1 VKTLVLA
8 GKDLRI
14 YFRDRAAVLLG
25 FGLPIVLCTVFGA
38 AMGAIGGSGR
48 GVGRIELV
56 VEDADASAESRGLI
70 DELRASDGLRI
81 DLLDAGD
88 GDDTARARVAEGDA
102 PAGLRIGPGYGAA
115 VVSGGEL
122 PLVLYRD
129 PGKTIEQ
136 QILAGS
142 LIPAFLGVLG
152 ENAGKRMSGRIL
164 ETLEFPEVG
173 RARAQAILDASW
185 TSMDALVSELEA
197 SGAVADDAPSAAGTE
212 EAEDPDDDGFDFATG
227 IADVLGLEIEDVVG
241 GGAAAQAQK
250 RAQQANAVA
259 GMAVM
264 MLLFGLIACGGT
276 LLEEERAGTLARL
289 RLAPG
294 GSGAILGGK
303 CVFTFVVGLA
313 QLAVLFLFG
322 NLVFDVPLLRA
333 PLALAVLSIA
343 VAVAVTGFGI
353 LFAVVCRSQKQLEG
367 LATIVVLTMSALGG
381 SWWPRAI
388 TPEWFQKL
396 GLLTLNAWAMDGYQ
410 DIFWRELGLAA
421 VLPEV
426 GVLLAIGAVAAV
438 LAWRL
443 FERRMRV

>member
-1 VKTLVLA
+1 VRTLVLA

-56 VEDADASAESRGLI
+56 VEDLDASAESRALI
-70 DELRASDGLRI
+70 AELRASDGLRI

-115 VVSGGEL
+115 AVSGGEL

-152 ENAGKRMSGRIL
+152 ESAGKRMSGRIL
-164 ETLEFPEVG
+164 DALEFPAAG
-173 RARAQAILDASW
+173 RARAQEILDGSW
-185 TSMDALVSELEA
+185 RSMDALVTELEA
-197 SGAVADDAPSAAGTE
+197 GGAVPDDGAPAGE
-212 EAEDPDDDGFDFATG
+212 QAAEDGDEDNGFDLATG
-227 IADVLGLEIEDVVG
+227 IADVLGIEIEDVVG

-303 CVFTFVVGLA
+303 CVFTFVVGLT
-313 QLAVLFLFG
+313 QLTVLFLFG
-322 NLVFDVPLLRA
+322 SLVFDVPLLRA

-343 VAVAVTGFGI
+343 VAAAVTGFGI

-388 TPEWFQKL
+388 TPEWFQKI
-396 GLLTLNAWAMDGYQ
+396 GLFTLNAWAMDGYQ
-410 DIFWRELGLAA
+410 DIFWRELGLGA

-426 GVLLAIGAVAAV
+426 GVLLAIGVVGAV